1 MRRPFQGKLQEKYLL
16 YHKSIQQDKK
26 WQRKLLKCNK
36 ILLTRLKWTM
46 QYGKTLLLAHS
57 FVHRCPRIEKKNK
70 INFSKTF
77 LYPYLLL
84 FRLCIHARIEHM
96 SNLFFL
102 SIFAFFHH
110 LTCTNND
117 YTGYTKSSHRLI
129 LWHDQD
135 HFIKYEQT

>member
-1 MRRPFQGKLQEKYLL
+1 M
-16 YHKSIQQDKK
+16 YHKSIQLDKK

-46 QYGKTLLLAHS
+46 QYGNALLLAHS

-102 SIFAFFHH
+102 SIFAFFIIWPARIMTI
-110 LTCTNND
+110 LAILN
-117 YTGYTKSSHRLI
+117 HRIDLYFDMPKII
-129 LWHDQD
+129 LLNMNRNRQILKKTTFHWHQ
-135 HFIKYEQT
+135 